1 MDQTK
6 LKATFDSPEFERNFH
21 ESGPL
26 GALYTPE
33 ATTFRLWAPTAQA
46 VRLNLYAEGEGGA
59 PFEQVFLTPEG
70 RGVWCFQ
77 AAGDLREL
85 YYDYEVTV
93 DGVCR
98 STADPYARACGVN
111 GQRSMVVDL
120 GRTDPEGWA
129 ADRAPAPKPET
140 VIYEIHVKDFSWA
153 PSSGVAPEYRGKF
166 KALCQRGTTLN
177 GDGVHPTC
185 LDYLKELGVTH
196 VQLMPAFDYGSVDEA
211 GSPEQFNW
219 GYDPVNYN
227 IPEGSYSTDPWH
239 GEVRIRE
246 MKEAIQAL
254 HQSGFRVIL
263 DVVYNHTYHLDS
275 WLWRT
280 VPWYHY
286 RQQADGTPSN
296 GSGCGC
302 DLASERSM
310 CARYILDSVLYWAE
324 EYHIDGFRF
333 DLMGLLDVELMNRI
347 RSELDR
353 RYGRGEKLL
362 FGEPW
367 AAGESDVRPGTLLAD
382 KVHLTQLDEQ
392 VGAFCDATR
401 DAVKGSLL
409 REGAI
414 GFVNGG
420 RLRADHLACCVKGW
434 AGCEGEFSVKA
445 PSQTVTY
452 LSSHDDWTLW
462 DRLVYTIDKERRF
475 QQLSPEPL
483 RANRLAAAIN
493 FCCQGHLFLL
503 SGEEFART
511 KQGVKNSYAS
521 PLEINQMD
529 WNRAWEN
536 RGLVEYYQGFIALR
550 MQLPGLQDKS
560 SRAGERL
567 LDVSA
572 PEADCA
578 VILLDNRGGDSRWCR
593 LLLAFS
599 ARQEE
604 TALTLPAGDWEVL
617 ADGDSSFRWRE
628 HQNVTGTAVLAS
640 MSALILGQR

>member
-1 MDQTK
+1 MDQTN
-6 LKATFDSPEFERNFH
+6 LKAIFDSPEFEQNYH
-21 ESGPL
+21 VSGPL

-33 ATTFRLWAPTAQA
+33 TTTFRLWAPTARA
-46 VRLNLYAEGEGGA
+46 VQLNLYAEGEGGA
-59 PFEQVFLTPEG
+59 PLAQVPMDPEG
-70 RGVWCFQ
+70 RGVWRFQ
-77 AAGDLREL
+77 AAGDLHGM
-85 YYDYEVTV
+85 YYDYLVTAL
-93 DGVCR
+93 GETR

-111 GQRSMVVDL
+111 GRRSMVVDL
-120 GRTDPEGWA
+120 RRTDPENWA
-129 ADRAPAPKPET
+129 SDKAPEPKPET
-140 VIYEIHVKDFSWA
+140 VIYEIHVKDFSWD
-153 PSSGVAPEYRGKF
+153 PSSGVSPEYRGKF

-246 MKEAIQAL
+246 MKEMIETL
-254 HQSGFRVIL
+254 HQNGLRVIL

-280 VPWYHY
+280 VPWYY
-286 RQQADGTPSN
+286 DRQQADGTPSN

-367 AAGESDVRPGTLLAD
+367 AAGESSARPGTVLAD
-382 KVHLTQLDEQ
+382 KGNMARLDEQ
-392 VGAFCDATR
+392 IGAFCDVTR

-409 REGAI
+409 QEGAV

-420 RLRADHLACCVKGW
+420 GLRAEYLACCVKGW
-434 AGCEGEFSVKA
+434 ARCGEAFPVKA

-462 DRLVYTIDKERRF
+462 DRLVYSMDKEQSFR
-475 QQLSPEPL
+475 QLSPELL

-511 KQGVKNSYAS
+511 KQGVKNSYQS
-521 PLEINQMD
+521 PMEINRLD
-529 WNRAWEN
+529 WERAWEN
-536 RGLVEYYQGFIALR
+536 RGLVEYYRGLIALR
-550 MQLPGLQDKS
+550 MQLPGLRDKS
-560 SRAGERL
+560 DRAGERL
-567 LDVSA
+567 LEVSEPA
-572 PEADCA
+572 EDCA
-578 VILLDNRGGDSRWCR
+578 ALLMDNHGESSRWSR

-604 TALTLPAGDWEVL
+604 TALQLPVGAWELL

-628 HQNVTGTAVLAS
+628 PQSVTGTAVLAP
-640 MSALILGQR
+640 MSALLLGQR